1 VSLLFRPDRPLARSL
16 ANGGIELVVRRVIRA
31 PLDPHAALPRLLA
44 VPLARSGTGDRS
56 APSDEVAPECG
67 RAGIVR
73 DALRATLAD
82 EPLELS
88 TIFCDDVVGRTPTT
102 TVRSRAELE
111 IVCQAGDDALQLVEV
126 RIEGIDLVAD
136 KAIAE
141 WQVTAVFRRPFLLGD
156 DRLVEPTGRVVE
168 LAGVTI
174 AEFDGDRIRAFRHYL
189 DDAALFEQMLSLS

>member
-1 VSLLFRPDRPLARSL
+1 LSLLFRPDRPLARAL
-16 ANGGIELVVRRVIRA
+16 ADGGIELVVRRVFRA
-31 PLDPHAALPRLLA
+31 PLDPSTALPRLRA
-44 VPLARSGTGDRS
+44 VPLARAATGDRP
-56 APSDEVAPECG
+56 APSDEVVSVCG
-67 RAGIVR
+67 RATVVR
-73 DALRATLAD
+73 DAVRATITD

-88 TIFCDDVVGRTPTT
+88 TIFCDDVVARTPTT

-111 IVCQAGDDALQLVEV
+111 IYCQAGDDALEIVEV
-126 RIEGIDLVAD
+126 RIEGIDLVGD

-141 WQVTAVFRRPFLLGD
+141 WRVTAVFRRPFLLGD

-174 AEFDGDRIRAFRHYL
+174 AEFEGDRIRAFRHYF